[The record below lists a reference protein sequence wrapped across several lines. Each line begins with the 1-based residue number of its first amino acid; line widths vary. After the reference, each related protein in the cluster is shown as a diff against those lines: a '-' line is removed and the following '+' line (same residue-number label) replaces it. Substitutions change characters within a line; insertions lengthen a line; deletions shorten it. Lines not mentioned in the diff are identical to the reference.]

1 MSTENLF
8 CDLAFEPING
18 LFPYQPGKPIDELQ
32 RELGLDNIVKLASNE
47 NPLGP
52 SEAVKKAIQGSLDD
66 ISQYPDGSG
75 FYLKEALSEKLG
87 VTADMIT
94 LGNGS
99 NDVLDVIA
107 RVFLSA
113 GREAVYSEYAFVVY
127 AIATQSVGA
136 TACVAKAYSAD
147 NVGAYGHDL
156 DAMAKLLTEKTSVV
170 FIANPNN
177 PTGTWLAPDV
187 LEHFIKKIPRDVIVV
202 LDEAYCEYLDP
213 ENMVDS
219 IKWLEQY
226 PNLIITRTF
235 SKAYGLAGLRVGY
248 AISHCDIANLLNRV
262 RHPFNVN
269 SLGLVA
275 AQAAL
280 KDDAYIEKSRELN
293 KKGLQQ
299 LANGFELLGLDYI
312 PSVGNFLTVNVG
324 EQSAQIY
331 TSLLQEGVIVRPVS
345 AYKMPQHLRVS
356 VGLPA
361 ENKVFLDALKR
372 VLSDV

>member
-187 LEHFIKKIPRDVIVV
+187 LENFIKKIPRDVIVV

>member
-187 LEHFIKKIPRDVIVV
+187 LENFIKKIPRDVIVV

-331 TSLLQEGVIVRPVS
+331 TSLLQEGVIVRPIS
-345 AYKMPQHLRVS
+345 AYKMPRHLRVS
-356 VGLPA
+356 VGLPT